1 MSPAGLESTP
11 QIFHRARAAASPVD
25 VSALAGSCHSEELD
39 VTYSVI
45 AGGAGFVM
53 RAPGK
58 PEMVDLL
65 DTDQFIG
72 SIAGLVKFS
81 GDRGGRVTGFTMS
94 RRLARG
100 VQFDRVTSGASP

>member
-1 MSPAGLESTP
+1 V
-11 QIFHRARAAASPVD
+11 AAF
-25 VSALAGSCHSEELD
+25 AGSYHAEELD

-45 AGGAGFVM
+45 ASGAGLLL
-53 RAPGK
+53 RPPGK
-58 PEMVDLL
+58 PEMVLELL

-81 GDRGGRVTGFTMS
+81 RDRSGRVTGFTMS

-100 VQFDRVTSGASP
+100 VQFDRVNSGASQ